1 MIDVSPDPPVALL
14 SMKLLTIGERIAY
27 ARALLG
33 LKQKELAVKV
43 GVTAASVSQWENGDT
58 KGLKPENLV
67 AAAHALGVKT
77 DWLAVGQE
85 PMREEILTPQER
97 VILENLRSMDEE
109 ERAAHQVLLSRR
121 KGRAGAATGSQ
132 PANHPHA

>member
-1 MIDVSPDPPVALL
+1 M
-14 SMKLLTIGERIAY
+14 MKFATIGERIAY
-27 ARALLG
+27 ARTLLG
-33 LKQKELAVKV
+33 LKQKELAIKV

-85 PMREEILTPQER
+85 PMREEILTPEER
-97 VILENLRSMDEE
+97 TVLENLRSMDKE
-109 ERAAHQVLLSRR
+109 ERDAHQILLSRR
-121 KGRAGAATGSQ
+121 KGRAGAVTGSQ
-132 PANHPHA
+132 PAIHPHS